1 MHKME
6 NDGLREAGA
15 LSRRLGYFGAGSAP
29 IISTKSLV
37 EYDFAHWR
45 WRGLTNLLLAKMR
58 IRLVSPK
65 TLTDNSR
72 QEEQQMPAGPV
83 REQRSLKPPTHP
95 FVSLKSHHAGTCMQ
109 RRATRDGPR
118 AQPSVMPTASQ
129 PRVKRFM
136 RSEIDERHRVLSV
149 LVAQPFRDLSE
160 SCGQYRCSNPSGRRK
175 HSHLAGE
182 TGFSFADTAGRKRA
196 TNLARETHETARG

>member
-1 MHKME
+1 MHKVE

-15 LSRRLGYFGAGSAP
+15 LSRCLGYFGTGSAP

-37 EYDFAHWR
+37 EYHFAHWR
-45 WRGLTNLLLAKMR
+45 WRGLTNLLLAIMR
-58 IRLVSPK
+58 IRPVSLK

-83 REQRSLKPPTHP
+83 REQAITQTANTPFCVFKIASRWHLHAEAHDSGRATHP
-95 FVSLKSHHAGTCMQ
+95 A
-109 RRATRDGPR
+109 
-118 AQPSVMPTASQ
+118 VMPTASQ
-129 PRVKRFM
+129 PRVMRYM

-149 LVAQPFRDLSE
+149 LIAQPFRDLSE
-160 SCGQYRCSNPSGRRK
+160 SCGQYRGSNPSGRRK

-182 TGFSFADTAGRKRA
+182 TRFSFADTAGRNRA
-196 TNLARETHETARG
+196 AKLARKTHETAGG